1 MVERPHI
8 DRSTYKYV
16 DQLSRPG
23 FAWEFLRRNSDYRRD
38 WQVHRTSVPR
48 RHVSSQGIEFSFLR
62 RRFTQ
67 AESWGLRA
75 FEDPTADGRSAR
87 LFWLP
92 NVLARSIQGR
102 ALLDQTEGG
111 GSGRRLAITDIAGTR
126 AVLVDADGVVHVSID
141 SDLSN
146 VGLSI
151 SNLRQPF
158 GTFALVFEIPA
169 FDAVK
174 RRFDAILD
182 LEWRVNRPLAQSGG
196 SNSDGH
202 FRTKLIHCL
211 IAVDGRRHG
220 LSYRDLAQVLFG
232 TEAVAKDWSG
242 PSRFLKERMRRL
254 VERGESLVNGG
265 YRDLLR

>member
-8 DRSTYKYV
+8 DRSTYKYI
-16 DQLSRPG
+16 DQLSRAG

-48 RHVSSQGIEFSFLR
+48 RHVSWQGIEFSFLR

-111 GSGRRLAITDIAGTR
+111 GSGRRLPVLERFLWMLTASFMSRSTAIFQM
-126 AVLVDADGVVHVSID
+126 LVCPYRICD
-141 SDLSN
+141 N
-146 VGLSI
+146 
-151 SNLRQPF
+151 R
-158 GTFALVFEIPA
+158 
-169 FDAVK
+169 
-174 RRFDAILD
+174 
-182 LEWRVNRPLAQSGG
+182 LEPLPWFSKFRPLM
-196 SNSDGH
+196 
-202 FRTKLIHCL
+202 L
-211 IAVDGRRHG
+211 
-220 LSYRDLAQVLFG
+220 
-232 TEAVAKDWSG
+232 
-242 PSRFLKERMRRL
+242 
-254 VERGESLVNGG
+254 
-265 YRDLLR
+265 